1 MAKRKKIVKRDLP
14 PDLGTLNAAVNN
26 TAGLYTNVSDEATF
40 RITKSVV
47 QNKLEADMDWQDG
60 MNQFRE
66 KANLD
71 FAKIDSL
78 EGYMHRNVELLLKK
92 VLILE
97 EKVEQLSNG

>member
-1 MAKRKKIVKRDLP
+1 MAKRKKIIKYDLP
-14 PDLGTLNAAVNN
+14 PNLGTLA
-26 TAGLYTNVSDEATF
+26 TDEDIPGLYTNVTDEATF

-47 QNKLEADMDWQDG
+47 QNKLEADMDWKDG
-60 MNQFRE
+60 INAFRE
-66 KANLD
+66 HANLE
-71 FAKIDSL
+71 FARIDGL

>member
-1 MAKRKKIVKRDLP
+1 MVKRKKIVKHDLP
-14 PDLGTLNAAVNN
+14 PDLGTLHAAVNA

-40 RITKSVV
+40 RITKSII
-47 QNKLEADMDWQDG
+47 QNKLEADMDWKDG

-66 KANLD
+66 RASLD
-71 FAKIDSL
+71 IAKIDNL

-92 VLILE
+92 VLVLE

>member
-1 MAKRKKIVKRDLP
+1 MARRKKIIKHDLP
-14 PDLGTLNAAVNN
+14 PNLGTLDAVVNN
-26 TAGLYTNVSDEATF
+26 TAELYTNVSDEATF

-47 QNKLEADMDWQDG
+47 QNKLEADLDWKDG
-60 MNQFRE
+60 MNAFRE
-66 KANLD
+66 KANLE
-71 FAKIDSL
+71 FARIDGL

>member
-14 PDLGTLNAAVNN
+14 PDLGTLNAAVRE
-26 TAGLYTNVSDEATF
+26 TAEMFTNVDDEATF

-47 QNKLEADMDWQDG
+47 QNKLEADMDWRDG
-60 MNQFRE
+60 INVFRE

-71 FAKIDSL
+71 LAKIDSL

>member
-14 PDLGTLNAAVNN
+14 PNLGTLDA
-26 TAGLYTNVSDEATF
+26 TEDIPGLYTNIEDEATF

-47 QNKLEADMDWQDG
+47 QNKLEADMDWRDG
-60 MNQFRE
+60 MNAFRE
-66 KANLD
+66 KATLD
-71 FAKIDSL
+71 VAKIDSL
-78 EGYMHRNVELLLKK
+78 EGYMHRNVELLFKK

>member
-1 MAKRKKIVKRDLP
+1 MARRKKIVKRDLP
-14 PDLGTLNAAVNN
+14 PNLGTLDAAVNN
-26 TAGLYTNVSDEATF
+26 TAGLFTNIEDEATF

-47 QNKLEADMDWQDG
+47 QNKLEADMDWRDG
-60 MNQFRE
+60 MNAFRE
-66 KANLD
+66 KAILD
-71 FAKIDSL
+71 LAKIDNL